1 MSDKV
6 IILGSGAAPGVPTI
20 SDGWGSCNPQ
30 NSKNERSRAGIYVEL
45 GHNRFLIDTSADL
58 RNQLLYN
65 NIRSVDAVFYTHVH
79 ADHVMGIDDLRSMNY
94 GIKQLSSLHDIK
106 AKLLDIFAT
115 DEHITEIRRRFSYVL
130 ADENSDEI
138 THRPQ
143 LKPNAIAY
151 NQPFNIGTTH
161 IMPLKFT
168 GHPVT
173 TTGYVFNNGQLV
185 IVPDYKVMPP
195 ETLAYLQQIEIKV
208 MIMPLTKI
216 NNCLYHADMN
226 INKQYIDAIRPQK
239 TIFTHFLIL
248 VCLIAIVSP

>member
-115 DEHITEIRRRFSYVL
+115 DEHITEIRRRFSGTLNLTALFAPRLPERL
-130 ADENSDEI
+130 AA
-138 THRPQ
+138 
-143 LKPNAIAY
+143 L
-151 NQPFNIGTTH
+151 
-161 IMPLKFT
+161 
-168 GHPVT
+168 
-173 TTGYVFNNGQLV
+173 
-185 IVPDYKVMPP
+185 PDAPR
-195 ETLAYLQQIEIKV
+195 LG
-208 MIMPLTKI
+208 
-216 NNCLYHADMN
+216 
-226 INKQYIDAIRPQK
+226 
-239 TIFTHFLIL
+239 LIL
-248 VCLIAIVSP
+248 FSSGHIPSKTPCLFQ